1 MGLDSSSGNSNF
13 TFGDDNLSI
22 YYGFQSSKSEDDS
35 IRKENNNKLEEETI
49 GQKGETNIIPEK
61 KIRIPV
67 TIEWDKGGNN
77 VYVTGNFCNWNQ
89 FFLMKKDKKG
99 KFNLKL
105 NLPKGIYQYKFKVD
119 EEWEYN
125 DKFPT
130 CNENGIINNYIDTN
144 NLWNE
149 PKIIEERTNTGNS
162 TIITDNNEFSKFQK
176 NLL

>member
-1 MGLDSSSGNSNF
+1 MGLDSSSDNSNF
-13 TFGDDNLSI
+13 TFGDENLSI
-22 YYGFQSSKSEDDS
+22 YYGFQSNKSEDDS

-49 GQKGETNIIPEK
+49 GQKGETNIIPEI

-67 TIEWDKGGNN
+67 TFEWDKGGNN

-149 PKIIEERTNTGNS
+149 PKLSKKGQIQEILQILQIIMN
-162 TIITDNNEFSKFQK
+162 FQKFQK